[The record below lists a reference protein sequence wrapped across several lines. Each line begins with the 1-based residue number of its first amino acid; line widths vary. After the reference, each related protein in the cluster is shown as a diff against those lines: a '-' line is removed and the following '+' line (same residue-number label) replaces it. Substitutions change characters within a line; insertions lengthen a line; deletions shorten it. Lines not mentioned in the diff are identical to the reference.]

1 MSSTASKHKP
11 QLICNCIVLRGQP
24 SPTILYT
31 DSLPLPY
38 FTQTAFPYHT
48 LHRQP
53 SPTILYTDSLP
64 LPYFTQTAYPDNRHS
79 PDCVLH
85 CVGRLA
91 IVSRNSLRCDW
102 CFARAHVCHSYF
114 VLECPKHWNTRGV
127 LTLLSE

>member
-64 LPYFTQTAYPDNRHS
+64 LPYFTQTAFPYHTLHRQPI
-79 PDCVLH
+79 PITGIAQTVCCTVL
-85 CVGRLA
+85 
-91 IVSRNSLRCDW
+91 DD
-102 CFARAHVCHSYF
+102 
-114 VLECPKHWNTRGV
+114 
-127 LTLLSE
+127 